1 MCVKNAAVLWNETRG
16 DYRGLAVDQGN
27 MEHIHNEII
36 NGDTLVQ
43 EVRTQ
48 NAPNTTGDVSV
59 EITIPILFDLVK
71 GNLEF
76 GKWIPEKAKNRTEPT
91 QPGKNDKTGLLPP
104 AVPVKKTSIKR
115 KHDLC
120 RSDET

>member
-1 MCVKNAAVLWNETRG
+1 MQG
-16 DYRGLAVDQGN
+16 DYRGLAVVQESLEGLC
-27 MEHIHNEII
+27 HNDRGPRLHVVI

-120 RSDET
+120 GSDET

>member
-1 MCVKNAAVLWNETRG
+1 MQG

-48 NAPNTTGDVSV
+48 NAPNTTGDVSTKN
-59 EITIPILFDLVK
+59 TIPTFFDLVK
-71 GNLEF
+71 GNQEF
-76 GKWIPEKAKNRTEPT
+76 GKRIPENVKNRTGPT
-91 QPGKNDKTGLLPP
+91 QPGKNNKTGLLPP
-104 AVPVKKTSIKR
+104 AVPSKKR
-115 KHDLC
+115 A
-120 RSDET
+120 